1 MSGRASAA
9 FPTSPAR
16 PTAGRPR
23 RRLCG
28 VLAGVGALLPLL
40 IAGCA
45 APVAAPAHTAPIDTA
60 PIDTA
65 PIHTAPIHTAPI
77 HTAPIHTAPIHT
89 APIHTAP
96 IHTALVTQA
105 GAGPAASLPAAPPPG
120 ANQAGQGLPVGVPV
134 PPAGTDQL
142 VTVLVPAATSTSGT
156 LRAWQREP
164 GGGWKSVLGPVRVRV
179 GTDGVGTAREGV
191 NRTPRGTFTLSQ
203 AFGRQ
208 PNPGTALPY
217 RRVGETD
224 WWVSDA
230 KSPAYNTFRT
240 CKPGTCSF
248 DEGAGE
254 NLGRAGASYDYAM
267 VIGYNTAPV
276 RPGAGSAFFVHVDAG
291 APSQGCVEVPRASV
305 LSLIRWLAPAR
316 KPLITIG
323 LG

>member
-1 MSGRASAA
+1 MSGRVSAA
-9 FPTSPAR
+9 VPTSPAR
-16 PTAGRPR
+16 PVA
-23 RRLCG
+23 RRLGWRRCV
-28 VLAGVGALLPLL
+28 VLAGVGTLLPLL

-45 APVAAPAHTAPIDTA
+45 GPVAAPATPPTHAVPTHAVPIDA
-60 PIDTA
+60 
-65 PIHTAPIHTAPI
+65 
-77 HTAPIHTAPIHT
+77 
-89 APIHTAP
+89 
-96 IHTALVTQA
+96 ALVTRP
-105 GAGPAASLPAAPPPG
+105 GVGPAAPVAPPPG
-120 ANQAGQGLPVGVPV
+120 AKQGQALPPGVPV

-156 LRAWQREP
+156 LRGWQRAP
-164 GGGWKSVLGPVRVRV
+164 GGGWNSVLGPVRVRV

-217 RRVGETD
+217 RRVGASD
-224 WWVSDA
+224 WWVSDT

-240 CKPGTCSF
+240 CEPGTCSF

-305 LSLIRWLAPAR
+305 LSLIRWLAPAH

>member
-1 MSGRASAA
+1 
-9 FPTSPAR
+9 
-16 PTAGRPR
+16 
-23 RRLCG
+23 
-28 VLAGVGALLPLL
+28 LAGVGTLLPLL

-45 APVAAPAHTAPIDTA
+45 GPVAAPATPPTHAVPTHAVPIDA
-60 PIDTA
+60 A
-65 PIHTAPIHTAPI
+65 V
-77 HTAPIHTAPIHT
+77 
-89 APIHTAP
+89 
-96 IHTALVTQA
+96 VTQP
-105 GAGPAASLPAAPPPG
+105 GVGPAAVPVPVAPPPG
-120 ANQAGQGLPVGVPV
+120 AKQGQALPPGVPV

-156 LRAWQREP
+156 LRGWQRAA
-164 GGGWKSVLGPVRVRV
+164 GGGWNSVLGPVRVRV

-217 RRVGETD
+217 RRVGASD
-224 WWVSDA
+224 WWVSDT

-240 CKPGTCSF
+240 CEPGTCSF

-305 LSLIRWLAPAR
+305 LSLIRWLAPAH

>member
-1 MSGRASAA
+1 
-9 FPTSPAR
+9 
-16 PTAGRPR
+16 
-23 RRLCG
+23 
-28 VLAGVGALLPLL
+28 LAGVGTLLPLL

-45 APVAAPAHTAPIDTA
+45 GPVAAPATPPTHAVPTHAVPIDA
-60 PIDTA
+60 
-65 PIHTAPIHTAPI
+65 
-77 HTAPIHTAPIHT
+77 
-89 APIHTAP
+89 
-96 IHTALVTQA
+96 ALVTRP
-105 GAGPAASLPAAPPPG
+105 GVGPAAPVAPPPG
-120 ANQAGQGLPVGVPV
+120 AKQGQALPPGVPV

-156 LRAWQREP
+156 LRGWQRAP
-164 GGGWKSVLGPVRVRV
+164 GGGWNSVLGPVRVRV

-217 RRVGETD
+217 RRVGASD
-224 WWVSDA
+224 WWVSDT

-240 CKPGTCSF
+240 CEPGTCSF

-305 LSLIRWLAPAR
+305 LSLIRWLAPAH

>member
-1 MSGRASAA
+1 MSGRVSAA

-16 PTAGRPR
+16 PAA
-23 RRLCG
+23 RRLGWRRCA
-28 VLAGVGALLPLL
+28 VLAGVGTLLPLL

-45 APVAAPAHTAPIDTA
+45 APVAAPVAAPAAPAAAPIDA
-60 PIDTA
+60 
-65 PIHTAPIHTAPI
+65 
-77 HTAPIHTAPIHT
+77 
-89 APIHTAP
+89 
-96 IHTALVTQA
+96 ALVSRP
-105 GAGPAASLPAAPPPG
+105 GVGPAAAPVPVAPPPG
-120 ANQAGQGLPVGVPV
+120 AKQAGAALPPGVPV

-156 LRAWQREP
+156 LRGWQRAP
-164 GGGWKSVLGPVRVRV
+164 GGGWNSVLGPVRVRV

-217 RRVGETD
+217 RRVGDSD

-240 CKPGTCSF
+240 CEPGTCSF
-248 DEGAGE
+248 DESAGE

-305 LSLIRWLAPAR
+305 LSLIRWLAPAH

>member
-1 MSGRASAA
+1 MSAA
-9 FPTSPAR
+9 VPTSPAR
-16 PTAGRPR
+16 PVARRLGR
-23 RRLCG
+23 RRCG
-28 VLAGVGALLPLL
+28 VLAGVGTLLPLL

-45 APVAAPAHTAPIDTA
+45 GPVAAPAHAVPTHAVPIDA
-60 PIDTA
+60 
-65 PIHTAPIHTAPI
+65 
-77 HTAPIHTAPIHT
+77 
-89 APIHTAP
+89 
-96 IHTALVTQA
+96 ALVTRP
-105 GAGPAASLPAAPPPG
+105 GVGPAAPVAPPPG
-120 ANQAGQGLPVGVPV
+120 AKQGQALPPGVPV

-142 VTVLVPAATSTSGT
+142 VTVLVPAATSTSGI
-156 LRAWQREP
+156 LRGWQRAA
-164 GGGWKSVLGPVRVRV
+164 GGGWNSVLGPVRVRV

-217 RRVGETD
+217 RRVGASD
-224 WWVSDA
+224 WWVSDT

-240 CKPGTCSF
+240 CEPGTCSF

-305 LSLIRWLAPAR
+305 LSLIRWLAPAH